1 MIKVVMNQVRLD
13 DNSVVINFD
22 KFDVS
27 NGELVGEG
35 GYTHVRQESD
45 AYSITVFDCDGEV
58 VSETRLPFK
67 FKNA

>member
-13 DNSVVINFD
+13 DDSIVINFD

-27 NGELVGEG
+27 DGEIVEEG

-45 AYSITVFDCDGEV
+45 AFVITVFNCYGDV
-58 VSETRLPFK
+58 VSETRLPFE
-67 FKNA
+67 FKII